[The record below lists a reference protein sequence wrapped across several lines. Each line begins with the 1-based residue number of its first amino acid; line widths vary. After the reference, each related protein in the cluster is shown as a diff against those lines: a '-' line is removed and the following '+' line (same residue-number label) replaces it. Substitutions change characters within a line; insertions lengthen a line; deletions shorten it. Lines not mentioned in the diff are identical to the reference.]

1 MTDLVIKLE
10 NIANYGRYT
19 IIKTLINSGLGH
31 PGGSLSAIDVLTA
44 LYFEVM
50 NVNPKDPDAKDRDRF
65 ILSKGH
71 SFCA

>member
-31 PGGSLSAIDVLTA
+31 PGGSLSAIDVLK
-44 LYFEVM
+44 L
-50 NVNPKDPDAKDRDRF
+50 
-65 ILSKGH
+65 ILP
-71 SFCA
+71 

>member
-31 PGGSLSAIDVLTA
+31 PADHYLQLM
-44 LYFEVM
+44 F
-50 NVNPKDPDAKDRDRF
+50 
-65 ILSKGH
+65 
-71 SFCA
+71 